1 MDDDAFGFGELAYD
15 DNLPYQEDN
24 QNVLENNNFEENLPG
39 KGKKK
44 KYKRNKKGTKIQPNN
59 PENLK
64 IHESKRTEDDFGDL
78 FGDYEGKKES
88 IFTSESPLD
97 WHLNVGED
105 EVRTKRRKIEIENVL
120 ERVAQR
126 ILKARQENSKT
137 TSLNEGINI
146 IQSRVTQ
153 NSR

>member
-24 QNVLENNNFEENLPG
+24 QNKLGRQNDNIELTMTWNSLPLRLSLPVFLG
-39 KGKKK
+39 VQ
-44 KYKRNKKGTKIQPNN
+44 T
-59 PENLK
+59 
-64 IHESKRTEDDFGDL
+64 
-78 FGDYEGKKES
+78 
-88 IFTSESPLD
+88 LD

-137 TSLNEGINI
+137 SLNEGINI
-146 IQSRVTQ
+146 IKSKHIAQ
-153 NSR
+153 NS